1 MTLAAHA
8 TRCAESLV
16 EDRTFR
22 RDMAAYG
29 IKRARLTCVVGHS
42 VYLGDPLPELS
53 RPQPLIKGRAR
64 VARRRA

>member
-16 EDRTFR
+16 EDRAFR

-29 IKRARLTCVVGHS
+29 VERARLTCVVGHS
-42 VYLGDPLPELS
+42 VYLGPPPPALS
-53 RPQPLIKGRAR
+53 PKGRAR
-64 VARRRA
+64 VASRAALK